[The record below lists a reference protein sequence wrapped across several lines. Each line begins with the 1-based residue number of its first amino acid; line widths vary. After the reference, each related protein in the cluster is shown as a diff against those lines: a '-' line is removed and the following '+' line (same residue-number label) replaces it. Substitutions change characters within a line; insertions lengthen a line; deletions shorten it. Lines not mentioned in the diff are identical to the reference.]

1 MSDEAQALLQ
11 SGDIPGL
18 LRHLRAHADGMEP
31 AEAARLMAEAAAR
44 SGFEDLR
51 EAAVAV
57 AADPSDPQK
66 LYDYGYACVERGVSF
81 LAVPALRAALALV
94 PGERALLTEL
104 VAALEDE
111 WRHAEA
117 VAVLDEHAADL
128 WPWPDRYLL
137 AYNAL
142 MAGDLDR
149 ASVEAERLPAPEDDG
164 WLPARDRLA
173 RMLGR
178 ARAVRAVSPLD
189 TRDLRGWHFALTGG
203 VLATLSPFGFDDGMT
218 GRYAYMGD
226 GYATCRRSLDRLRL
240 ILAAAGREP
249 AAVGLLPDRSSRILG
264 LAAAE
269 VLGLPAEP
277 FDPARPDV
285 LVVAY
290 DLNEADLDEAAA
302 RGLWE
307 RAPGQVLFEH
317 ATCWTDPPPVSADIS
332 GFLHQAVAKPWG
344 ERLRFDSDSGNVEQ
358 VPPDERPAEELAA
371 EIVGTAPAVEEG
383 DGTAPPDSDG
393 VLSRFVSAV
402 RDHWLSGPRDRVRS
416 PGPVPSSRFQ

>member
-1 MSDEAQALLQ
+1 MIQIYLPPVPSDFVSDEAQALLQ

-18 LRHLRAHADGMEP
+18 LRHLRAHADGMEQ
-31 AEAARLMAEAAAR
+31 AEVARLIAEAAAR

-81 LAVPALRAALALV
+81 LAIPALRAALALV
-94 PGERALLTEL
+94 PGERVLLTEL

-111 WRHAEA
+111 W
-117 VAVLDEHAADL
+117 
-128 WPWPDRYLL
+128 
-137 AYNAL
+137 
-142 MAGDLDR
+142 
-149 ASVEAERLPAPEDDG
+149 
-164 WLPARDRLA
+164 LPARDRLA
-173 RMLGR
+173 RMLGW

-189 TRDLRGWHFALTGG
+189 TRDLRGWHFVLTGG

-249 AAVGLLPDRSSRILG
+249 TAVGLLPDRSSRILG

-290 DLNEADLDEAAA
+290 DLNETDLDEAAA

-307 RAPGQVLFEH
+307 PPPGQVLFEH

-332 GFLHQAVAKPWG
+332 GFLHQTVTKPWG
-344 ERLRFDSDSGNVEQ
+344 ERLRFDPDGGNVEQ
-358 VPPDERPAEELAA
+358 LPPDERPAEDLAA
-371 EIVGTAPAVEEG
+371 GIVGTDPAEEVG
-383 DGTAPPDSDG
+383 DGTVPQDSDE
-393 VLSRFVSAV
+393 VLSRFVAAV
-402 RDHWLSGPRDRVRS
+402 RDHWPSGPRDRVRS